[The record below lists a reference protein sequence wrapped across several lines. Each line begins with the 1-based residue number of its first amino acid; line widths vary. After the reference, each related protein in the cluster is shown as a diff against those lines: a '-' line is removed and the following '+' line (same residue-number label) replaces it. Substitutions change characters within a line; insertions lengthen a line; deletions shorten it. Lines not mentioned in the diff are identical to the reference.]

1 MSDAQ
6 DTARRLCAIRD
17 ELSERFYERA
27 DVVRALV
34 VALPAG
40 QHSLVRGWN
49 DAGHRLGFRLSG
61 VAIATPDTAT
71 GTGSVPES
79 LCDTLRTI
87 DDLTDVHAT
96 ADLFRVI

>member
-6 DTARRLCAIRD
+6 DTARRPCAIRD

-40 QHSLVRGWN
+40 QHSLVPG
-49 DAGHRLGFRLSG
+49 
-61 VAIATPDTAT
+61 
-71 GTGSVPES
+71 
-79 LCDTLRTI
+79 
-87 DDLTDVHAT
+87 
-96 ADLFRVI
+96 